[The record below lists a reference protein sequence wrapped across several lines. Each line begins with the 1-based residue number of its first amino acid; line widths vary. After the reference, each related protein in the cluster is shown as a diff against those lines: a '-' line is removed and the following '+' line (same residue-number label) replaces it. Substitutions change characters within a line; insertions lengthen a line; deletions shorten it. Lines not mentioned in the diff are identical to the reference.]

1 MAADVLV
8 GNDRCRYLITP
19 SNHRQ
24 FYGAKPRM
32 AGDELLLKTGR
43 FTVVRRKFLTPDGRM
58 HTRES
63 VQHPG
68 AVVVLPLLED
78 GRVCLIRNYRSA
90 VDRTLIELPAGTLE
104 PNEDPLQTARREL
117 EEETGYRAR
126 AIEPL
131 CQFFM
136 SPGILNER
144 MHLYLA
150 TSLTAG
156 PTRLEAGEQ
165 IEPWV
170 VPLSEALAMI
180 EDGRIEDAKTLVALL
195 WYERRLRKR
204 GCGQADA

>member
-32 AGDELLLKTGR
+32 GDDEVLLKTGR

-58 HTRES
+58 HARET

-78 GRVCLIRNYRSA
+78 GRVSLIRNYRSA
-90 VDRTLIELPAGTLE
+90 VDQTLIELPAGTLE

-117 EEETGYRAR
+117 EEETGFQA
-126 AIEPL
+126 AVIEPL

-144 MHLYLA
+144 MHAFLA
-150 TSLTAG
+150 TELTAG
-156 PTRLEAGEQ
+156 PARLEAGEQ
-165 IEPWV
+165 IEPCL
-170 VPLSEALAMI
+170 VPWSEALAMA
-180 EDGRIEDAKTLVALL
+180 EDGRIQDAKTIAVLF
-195 WYERRLRKR
+195 WYDRRR
-204 GCGQADA
+204 A

>member
-32 AGDELLLKTGR
+32 ADDELLLKTGR
-43 FTVVRRKFLTPDGRM
+43 FTVVRRKFLTPDGST

-104 PNEDPLQTARREL
+104 PHEEPLQTARREL
-117 EEETGYRAR
+117 EEETGYRAG
-126 AIEPL
+126 AVEPL
-131 CQFFM
+131 CQFYM
-136 SPGILNER
+136 SPGILNEK

-150 TSLTAG
+150 TALTAG
-156 PTRLEAGEQ
+156 PARLEAGEQ
-165 IEPWV
+165 IEPWL
-170 VPLSEALAMI
+170 VPWSEALAMA
-180 EDGRIEDAKTLVALL
+180 EDGRIEDAKTLVALF
-195 WYERRLRKR
+195 WYDRRR
-204 GCGQADA
+204 A